1 MKKKHANTYDAS
13 DILVLEGIE
22 PVRRRPAMYI
32 GGTDK
37 AGLHHLV
44 WEILDNAIDE
54 VINGYATTITV
65 ELDATRDGIRITDNG
80 RGIPVEPHPKYNK
93 SALEIV
99 MTTLHAGGKFDSGSY
114 IHSGGL
120 HGVGASVVNA
130 LSRFLEVRVKRGGA
144 EWLQTYRAGVPQGPV
159 KRIGTARG
167 TGTSVYF
174 RPDPA
179 IFGKQVAFDPA
190 VLKEALEAK
199 AYLHKGLNL
208 IFRDGTSGQT
218 HHFVHEQGI
227 QEFLVKLVAERGR
240 KPTADFVF
248 YLDRKLTGENGK
260 ARPSEAGFGLEVA
273 LQWTDEPAE
282 FVRSFVNGVA
292 TPSGG
297 THEIGLR
304 AGIVKAVRNYIDT
317 HQLAPKGLTLQA
329 EDIREGLAA
338 VLSVLV
344 LNPQFQGQIK
354 ERLNNPEVQGWVD
367 SAVRPALE
375 KFLNENQ
382 SIAEALVGR
391 MILAARAREASREAS
406 KAVMRKSAVS
416 HRLNLP
422 GKLADC
428 QSTDPTVSELFIVEG
443 DSAGGTAKQG
453 RDLKTQ
459 AILPI
464 RGKVLNT
471 EELTLAKVVENK
483 ELADLVKVL
492 GCGIGK
498 DFDIRKLRYHKIILL
513 MDADVDGFHISTL
526 LLTFFFR
533 HLPELI
539 RRGHVYLAQPPLYRI
554 DLGKEVR
561 WAGTDEE
568 KRAILAD
575 VRGTIKP
582 TISRFKGLGEM
593 FPHQLRETTLNP
605 ATRRLLRVELHD
617 ELLTDRTFHELMGK
631 RADAR
636 YAFLM
641 ANAGLADNLDV

>member
-1 MKKKHANTYDAS
+1 MSKKYEAS
-13 DILVLEGIE
+13 DIVVLEGIE

-37 AGLHHLV
+37 TGLHHLV

-65 ELDATRDGIRITDNG
+65 ELDKSRDGIRITDNG
-80 RGIPVEPHPKYNK
+80 RGIPVQPHPKYKK
-93 SALEIV
+93 SALEII
-99 MTTLHAGGKFDSGSY
+99 MTTLHAGGKFETGSY
-114 IHSGGL
+114 RHSGGL

-130 LSRFLEVRVKRGGA
+130 LSRHLEVKVKRDGH
-144 EWLQTYRAGVPQGPV
+144 EWAQSYQVGVPQGPV
-159 KRIGTARG
+159 KKLAASRG

-179 IFGKQVAFDPA
+179 IFGKTPAFDSGF
-190 VLKEALEAK
+190 LKDTLEAK
-199 AYLHKGLNL
+199 AYLHKGLKL
-208 IFRDGTSGQT
+208 VFRDGSTGETFQ
-218 HHFVHEQGI
+218 FVHDRGI
-227 QEFLVKLVAERGR
+227 QDYLLKLVADRGR

-248 YLDRKLTGENGK
+248 YLDRTANGG
-260 ARPSEAGFGLEVA
+260 SGTDQSQSGFGMEVA

-282 FVRSFVNGVA
+282 FLRSYVNGIA
-292 TPSGG
+292 TPNGG
-297 THEIGLR
+297 THELGLR
-304 AGIVKAVRNYIDT
+304 GGIVKAVRNYLET
-317 HQLAPKGLTLQA
+317 HNLTPKGVSLQA

-338 VLSVLV
+338 VLSVFM
-344 LNPQFQGQIK
+344 LNPQFQGQTK
-354 ERLNNPEVQGWVD
+354 ERLNNPEVQGLVD
-367 SAVRPALE
+367 SAIRPALE
-375 KFLNENQ
+375 TFLNENPTM
-382 SIAEALVGR
+382 AETLVGR
-391 MILAARAREASREAS
+391 MVLAARAREASREAS

-428 QSTDPTVSELFIVEG
+428 QSTDPAVSELFIVEG

-471 EELTLAKVVENK
+471 EDLGLTKVVENK
-483 ELADLVKVL
+483 ELADLVKAL

-498 DFDIRKLRYHKIILL
+498 DFDLRKLRYHKIILL
-513 MDADVDGFHISTL
+513 MDADIDGFHISTL

-539 RRGHVYLAQPPLYRI
+539 RHGHVYLAQPPLYRI
-554 DLGKEVR
+554 DVGKEIF

-568 KRAILAD
+568 KTQILSTA
-575 VRGTIKP
+575 RGNAKP

-593 FPHQLRETTLNP
+593 FPQQLRATTLDP
-605 ATRRLLRVELHD
+605 ASRRLLRVELQD
-617 ELLTDRTFHELMGK
+617 ELNTDRTFHDLMGK
-631 RADAR
+631 RTDAR
-636 YAFLM
+636 YEFLM
-641 ANAGLADNLDV
+641 ANAGSADYLDV

>member
-1 MKKKHANTYDAS
+1 MAKKYDAS

-37 AGLHHLV
+37 TGLHHLV
-44 WEILDNAIDE
+44 WEVLDNAIDE
-54 VINGYATTITV
+54 VINGHATTIVV
-65 ELDATRDGIRITDNG
+65 ELDKARNGIQVTDNG
-80 RGIPVEPHPKYNK
+80 RGIPVDKHPKFKK
-93 SALEIV
+93 SALEII
-99 MTTLHAGGKFDSGSY
+99 MTTLHAGGKFETGSY

-130 LSRFLEVRVKRGGA
+130 LSRHLEVKVKRDGQ
-144 EWLQTYRAGVPQGPV
+144 EWSQTYQAGKAQDPV
-159 KRIGTARG
+159 KKIGKARG

-174 RPDPA
+174 RPDTA
-179 IFGKQVAFDPA
+179 IFGKTLLFDPI
-190 VLKEALEAK
+190 LLRDTLEAK
-199 AYLHKGLNL
+199 AYLHKGLKL
-208 IFRDGTSGQT
+208 TFRDGSSGET
-218 HHFVHEQGI
+218 HHFVHEHGI
-227 QEFLVKLVAERGR
+227 QEYLVKLVTDRGR
-240 KPTADFVF
+240 RPSADFVF
-248 YLDRKLTGENGK
+248 YLDRKLKQTGEQ
-260 ARPSEAGFGLEVA
+260 APSGHGFGMEVA

-282 FVRSFVNGVA
+282 FVRSYVNGVP
-292 TPSGG
+292 TPNGG

-317 HQLAPKGLTLQA
+317 HNLTPKGVSLQA
-329 EDIREGLAA
+329 EDIREGLAV
-338 VLSVLV
+338 VLSVLI
-344 LNPQFQGQIK
+344 LNPQFQGQTK
-354 ERLNNPEVQGWVD
+354 ERLNNPEVQSITD
-367 SAVRPALE
+367 SAIRPALE
-375 KFLNENQ
+375 TFLNENP
-382 SIAEALVGR
+382 SIAESLVGR

-428 QSTDPTVSELFIVEG
+428 QSTDPTISELFIVEG

-453 RDLKTQ
+453 RDLKNQ

-471 EELTLAKVVENK
+471 EELTLSKVVENK
-483 ELADLVKVL
+483 ELTDLIKAL

-498 DFDIRKLRYHKIILL
+498 DFDLKKLRYYKIILL
-513 MDADVDGFHISTL
+513 MDADIDGYHISTL

-539 RRGHVYLAQPPLYRI
+539 KQGHIYIGQPPLYRI
-554 DLGKEVR
+554 EIGKEVH

-568 KRAILAD
+568 KERILAQA
-575 VRGTIKP
+575 RSNAKP

-593 FPHQLRETTLNP
+593 FPQQLRETTLHTS
-605 ATRRLLRVELHD
+605 TRRLLKVELLD
-617 ELLTDRTFHELMGK
+617 QLATDRTFHDLMGK
-631 RADAR
+631 KTEAR
-636 YAFLM
+636 YEFLM
-641 ANAGLADNLDV
+641 ANAGQADNLDV